1 MEPAVAWMVES
12 TQYNRKQS
20 AATIAFIIWFLGL
33 GTALSFNSLSEFTFL
48 QGTIYE
54 NVDFLTSNIMLPLGA
69 VFTTIFAA
77 WIMSQNSTSEELDGH
92 GFIYKSWQFL
102 AKYFSPIAILIIF
115 LQAIG
120 WI

>member
-1 MEPAVAWMVES
+1 MVES

-92 GFIYKSWQFL
+92 GFIYKLWQFL

>member
-1 MEPAVAWMVES
+1 MADF
-12 TQYNRKQS
+12 K
-20 AATIAFIIWFLGL
+20 FL
-33 GTALSFNSLSEFTFL
+33 N
-48 QGTIYE
+48 GTIYE

-69 VFTTIFAA
+69 VFTTFFAA
-77 WIMSQNSTSEELDGH
+77 WIMSKNSTSEELDGH
-92 GFIYKSWQFL
+92 SLTYNIWRFL